1 MGQVRCINL
10 EDDRPTVQQAL
21 ARLEL
26 EIGLARRQG
35 VMVLKIIHGFG
46 STGKGGK
53 IRVAVRREL
62 PKMQERGHIAFFVP
76 GEKLTIFEEDTRKLL
91 QVCPAFRKDPDI
103 DRCNSGIT
111 VVMMKKK
118 KGSYKI

>member
-1 MGQVRCINL
+1 MRQVRCINL

-26 EIGLARRQG
+26 EINLARRQG

-53 IRVAVRREL
+53 IRTAVRREL

-76 GEKLTIFEEDTRKLL
+76 GEKLTIFEEDTRTLL
-91 QVCPAFRKDPDI
+91 QICPAFRKDQDI